1 MSDQDR
7 ILQFLS
13 VNGPSLPSKVA
24 KIIKSEILIA
34 SAHLADL
41 SSQGKLKISN
51 LKVGGSPLYYLSG
64 QEEQL
69 ERFAAGNLNPQDL
82 QVLNMLKEK
91 QVLREKELELLPKV
105 ALRGMKDFALPLHVT
120 FRDTIELFWKWHLL
134 SEEETNR
141 LIRERLVGV
150 EKEAVEK
157 IAEEKVEEKNEKAV
171 SMPQSSSL
179 TLSEEERAK
188 KIEEIWKK
196 TVEKEESKREV
207 IIKEEQKA
215 ELKKEGQ
222 LKLGE
227 VGEKIK
233 EEKEEK
239 TAGSKGIEDKT
250 PAKRT
255 AKIRERSAPTV
266 LKKRA
271 VITEEFLPQLEDYF
285 RSKKILLEQKEVL
298 RKNAEMNFVLK
309 VPSVV
314 GNITYFCKAKNK
326 SKCDEKDLSA
336 AYMEAQ
342 IKKLPLLFLYTN
354 ELHKKAQEM
363 LDTGAF
369 ENAIVKKV
377 E

>member
-1 MSDQDR
+1 MSDQDK

-13 VNGPSLPSKVA
+13 VNGPSLPSRVA
-24 KIIKSEILIA
+24 KIINSEILIA

-105 ALRGMKDFALPLHVT
+105 ALRGMKDFALPLQVT
-120 FRDTIELFWKWHLL
+120 FHDQIELFWKWHLL

-141 LIRERLVGV
+141 LIRERLIGA
-150 EKEAVEK
+150 EKEAKEE
-157 IAEEKVEEKNEKAV
+157 EEKESAEEKNEKQA
-171 SMPQSSSL
+171 SDLQPPPK
-179 TLSEEERAK
+179 TISEEERAK

-196 TVEKEESKREV
+196 TVEKEEEKRESIV
-207 IIKEEQKA
+207 KEEQRT

-227 VGEKIK
+227 VGEEIK
-233 EEKEEK
+233 GEKEYQNKDTEDKAPARRAAKVREK
-239 TAGSKGIEDKT
+239 TI
-250 PAKRT
+250 
-255 AKIRERSAPTV
+255 AP
-266 LKKRA
+266 KKR
-271 VITEEFLPQLEDYF
+271 VVVTEEFLPQLEDYL

-298 RKNAEMNFVLK
+298 RKNSEMNFVLK

-326 SKCDEKDLSA
+326 AKCDEKDLST

-369 ENAIVKKV
+369 ENAIVKKM